1 MGEPALYVL
10 ELGTDGG
17 GDGWD
22 RLTTAEEQDA
32 GGGGPA
38 PDAGGSGPGSPDP
51 GPVALTVL
59 VVEDD
64 PGVRRQLR
72 TGLELAGD
80 FVVVGEAAGADEA
93 VRLVRSLRPECV
105 VVDLGGG
112 TGGLPLVSRLRDASP
127 RTRVVVYS
135 ADLGLLVATTAV
147 TLGASAVV
155 DRTAGLE
162 TLKKQLR
169 SPFPRN

>member
-1 MGEPALYVL
+1 M
-10 ELGTDGG
+10 
-17 GDGWD
+17 
-22 RLTTAEEQDA
+22 TTAEDQDSGGGGTGPDA
-32 GGGGPA
+32 GGGWDPA
-38 PDAGGSGPGSPDP
+38 SAPDP
-51 GPVALTVL
+51 GRVALTVL
-59 VVEDD
+59 LVEDE

-72 TGLELAGD
+72 SGLELAGD
-80 FVVVGEAAGADEA
+80 FVVVGEAAGGDEA

-169 SPFPRN
+169 SPFPRD